1 MKNMKKWIVAL
12 LAVVMVCHGGV
23 AAMAADKA
31 AAAPDAVAAPYTVD
45 VTRAKMNILQDGKAV
60 KTYEMSSS
68 DFTVAKGKEKGTVA
82 VRFWDDNGKQCK
94 INLGEMDEIFI
105 DGKIMKLTIS
115 STLSKDVKVVIGK
128 DCSVSD
134 MRVNNA
140 SKVSV
145 YGIVKELDIANKDA
159 RVTEERQGEIREVST
174 VSTNAIKGVFSEHI
188 TKYDP
193 DEE

>member
-1 MKNMKKWIVAL
+1 MTTGISV
-12 LAVVMVCHGGV
+12 
-23 AAMAADKA
+23 
-31 AAAPDAVAAPYTVD
+31 
-45 VTRAKMNILQDGKAV
+45 
-60 KTYEMSSS
+60 
-68 DFTVAKGKEKGTVA
+68 
-82 VRFWDDNGKQCK
+82 K

-145 YGIVKELDIANKDA
+145 YGIVKELDISNKDA